1 MVEDYVMYI
10 LIGTSVTRIGAVLLL
25 IFGAKVLINFY
36 RYNLRLAAFYNSRAD
51 AIELL
56 GDDDLKG
63 LRQLVSSLSTEQIEL
78 DKLPDTPTDDIIKIA
93 KTISSIRK

>member
-1 MVEDYVMYI
+1 MVEEYLQYI
-10 LIGTSVTRIGAVLLL
+10 LISTIVTRIGAVLLL

-36 RYNLRLAAFYNSRAD
+36 RHNLRLAVFYDSRAD

-56 GDDDLKG
+56 GSDG
-63 LRQLVSSLSTEQIEL
+63 LEKLGQLVSSLSTDQIEL
-78 DKLPDTPTDDIIKIA
+78 DKSPDTPTEEIIELA